1 MIANKLC
8 WKMLGHHYNNLAP
21 FRHNFHY
28 HTYSYYSYQL
38 FACSQPNLT
47 KSFLHFWSKLF
58 CFISI
63 AATFLQTGSSN
74 EIVNACVCMR
84 ERERVRERE
93 KEREKR
99 CQSFAEKCQTKRK
112 KENEVAYFCSTYRN
126 EFSFFA
132 FK

>member
-74 EIVNACVCMR
+74 EIVNACVCKRERESER
-84 ERERVRERE
+84 ERERERE
-93 KEREKR
+93 KVSIFCRKMPDKKKEREWSSLLLQYISKWIFIFR
-99 CQSFAEKCQTKRK
+99 L
-112 KENEVAYFCSTYRN
+112 
-126 EFSFFA
+126 
-132 FK
+132 